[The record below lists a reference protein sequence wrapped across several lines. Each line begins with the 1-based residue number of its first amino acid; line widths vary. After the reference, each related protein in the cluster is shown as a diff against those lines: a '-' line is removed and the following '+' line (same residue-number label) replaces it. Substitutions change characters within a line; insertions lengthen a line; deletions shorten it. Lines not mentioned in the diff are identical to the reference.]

1 MVKTKALIVPL
12 VLLMVIIVIFF
23 SVRSKR
29 SMKVAEI
36 GSAVQNFKVTDM
48 NNNKISLS
56 DLKGSVLFVN
66 FWATWCGSCVEE
78 LPNVERL
85 FRSLSGNS
93 SFKMITILY
102 KDNGQRALGYM
113 QQNGYTFPIY
123 LNPDDSAA
131 KIFGITGV
139 PETFIIDKKG
149 ILRDKVLGPAEWD
162 SPQAISSFQALT
174 KEP

>member
-1 MVKTKALIVPL
+1 MKTKPLIILFVL
-12 VLLMVIIVIFF
+12 VLVIFVAFF
-23 SVRSKR
+23 SVRSRR
-29 SMKVAEI
+29 SVKVAEI
-36 GSAVQNFKVTDM
+36 GSAVQDFAVTDM
-48 NNNKISLS
+48 NSNKITLS
-56 DLKGSVLFVN
+56 DLKGTVLFVN

-78 LPNVERL
+78 LPNVESL
-85 FRSLSGNS
+85 FRALSGNP

-102 KDNGQRALGYM
+102 RDDGQRARGYM
-113 QQNGYTFPIY
+113 RQNGYTFPVY
-123 LNPDDSAA
+123 LNSDDSAA

-149 ILRDKVLGPAEWD
+149 ILRDKVLGPAQWD

>member
-1 MVKTKALIVPL
+1 
-12 VLLMVIIVIFF
+12 
-23 SVRSKR
+23 
-29 SMKVAEI
+29 
-36 GSAVQNFKVTDM
+36 
-48 NNNKISLS
+48 
-56 DLKGSVLFVN
+56 
-66 FWATWCGSCVEE
+66 
-78 LPNVERL
+78 
-85 FRSLSGNS
+85 
-93 SFKMITILY
+93 MITILY

-113 QQNGYTFPIY
+113 QQNGYTFPVY

>member
-1 MVKTKALIVPL
+1 MKTKALIIPL
-12 VLLMVIIVIFF
+12 VLLLVIIVAFF
-23 SVRSKR
+23 SVRSRR
-29 SMKVAEI
+29 SVKVAEI
-36 GSAVQNFKVTDM
+36 GSAVQNFEVTDI
-48 NNNKISLS
+48 NNNKIRLS

-78 LPNVERL
+78 LPNVQRL

-113 QQNGYTFPIY
+113 QQNGYTFPVY

>member
-1 MVKTKALIVPL
+1 MKTKALIIPL
-12 VLLMVIIVIFF
+12 VLLLVIIVAFF
-23 SVRSKR
+23 SVRSRR
-29 SMKVAEI
+29 SVKVAEI
-36 GSAVQNFKVTDM
+36 GSAVQNFEVTDI

-78 LPNVERL
+78 LPNVQRL

-113 QQNGYTFPIY
+113 QQNGYTFPVY